1 MSSTEGGD
9 NRGRA
14 RVWVDKA
21 LFAGT
26 ELDVETGKRLI
37 AIQGADGLGVEAGA
51 IAIAIAIAI
60 AKQIF
65 SALSS

>member
-1 MSSTEGGD
+1 
-9 NRGRA
+9 
-14 RVWVDKA
+14 VWVDKA